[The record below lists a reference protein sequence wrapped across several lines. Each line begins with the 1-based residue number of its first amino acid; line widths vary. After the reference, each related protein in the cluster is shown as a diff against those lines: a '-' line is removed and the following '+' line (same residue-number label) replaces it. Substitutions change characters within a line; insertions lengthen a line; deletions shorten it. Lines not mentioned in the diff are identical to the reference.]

1 MTMMMMTGETE
12 QRQFGG
18 MSWWSAVDT
27 HSSGQSRS
35 TDDGGDDNNDDDDN
49 SDDDDYVRITMMTMT
64 IIVYHGSEDSNLTLL
79 T

>member
-1 MTMMMMTGETE
+1 MITN
-12 QRQFGG
+12 
-18 MSWWSAVDT
+18 
-27 HSSGQSRS
+27 HIH

-64 IIVYHGSEDSNLTLL
+64 IIVSHGPEDSNLTLL

>member
-1 MTMMMMTGETE
+1 M
-12 QRQFGG
+12 
-18 MSWWSAVDT
+18 DT